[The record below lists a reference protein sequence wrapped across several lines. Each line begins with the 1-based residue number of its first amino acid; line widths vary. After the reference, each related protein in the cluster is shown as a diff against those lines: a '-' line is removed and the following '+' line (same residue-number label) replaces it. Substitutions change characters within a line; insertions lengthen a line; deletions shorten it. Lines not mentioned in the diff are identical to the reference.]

1 MSRLLRASCAVAALI
16 AGCPSAFT
24 SAFAQSGDLPT
35 ITVTGEGAGSLT
47 APGVNELHRVI
58 NQTAGS
64 VGFVDSEQFKNRY
77 TKNLSDVLKDAPGVN
92 VQERYGQELRVSI
105 RGSAIARAFHGRGVD
120 ILQDG
125 FTFNLPDGSG
135 DYYQIDPLALRAIEI
150 YKGGNGLA
158 YGSSYLGGAV
168 NFITP
173 TARTA
178 IAPFI
183 LRFNG
188 GSWGTLQ
195 GNVQASRVWGDTD
208 ALINATYSH
217 QNGYRDHSLSDYQH
231 YNGNVGHRINANVET
246 RFYMGVYAT
255 DQKLPGSV
263 SLNDALSNPTG
274 ASTAAKS
281 GDQARNVRLQRIA
294 NRTTIRVETGKIDLD
309 TWAMHKTLIHPIFQV
324 IDQDGWAYGFAPKYT
339 GSFYIGGFRND
350 LIAGARVYAG
360 DNSARQYINVSGT
373 SGTQTLNARQVANNY
388 EAYLENRFFFLPQV
402 ALMTGAK
409 VLRNERKYND
419 YGGLPAS
426 PTAKADSKTYDG
438 VNPKV
443 GLIWEPRPDVQVFAD
458 VTRSM
463 DVPDF
468 TDLNQVIGT
477 TTKFVSLSPQTAWT
491 AEAGSRGRFDRWTWD
506 VTLYRSEIR
515 DELLQFTV
523 AQGIPASTFNAPK
536 TRHQGVELGG
546 SVEVVRDVTGPAKGD
561 TITLGQ
567 LWNYSD
573 FRFVN
578 DPIYGSNRI
587 AGTPE
592 HILRTVV
599 TYRNPNGFYLAPS
612 VDVIPVGA
620 WVDYANTLRAPSHT
634 LVNLQTGYETGKG
647 VLLYLDARNLT
658 DRRYISDFGMVTD
671 ARTASTAVFYPGT
684 GRSVYVGMRYA
695 FN

>member
-1 MSRLLRASCAVAALI
+1 MSRLLRASCAVAALVG
-16 AGCPSAFT
+16 GCTTQFT
-24 SAFAQSGDLPT
+24 RAFAQSSDLPT
-35 ITVTGEGAGSLT
+35 ITVTGESAGSLT
-47 APGVNELHRVI
+47 APGVTQLRREI

-77 TKNLSDVLKDAPGVN
+77 TKNLADVLKDSPGVN

-125 FTFNLPDGSG
+125 ISFNNADGSG

-158 YGSSYLGGAV
+158 YGSSYLGGAI
-168 NFITP
+168 NFVTP

-195 GNVQASRVWGDTD
+195 GNVQASRVWGDYD
-208 ALINATYSH
+208 ALVNATYSR
-217 QNGYRDHSLSDYQH
+217 QNGYRDHSQQDYQH
-231 YNGNVGHRINANVET
+231 YNGNFGYRINANVET
-246 RFYMGVYAT
+246 RFYTGIYNT
-255 DQKLPGSV
+255 DQKLPGALG
-263 SLNDALSNPTG
+263 LNDALNNPTM
-274 ASTAAKS
+274 ASATAKS

-294 NRTTIRVETGKIDLD
+294 NRTTIRVDSGKVDLD

-324 IDQDGWAYGFAPKYT
+324 IDEDGWTYGFAPKYT
-339 GSFYIGGFRND
+339 GSLNLGGFRND
-350 LIAGARVYAG
+350 VIAGARVSAG
-360 DNSARQYINVSGT
+360 DNKSRRFMNNLGVQGA
-373 SGTQTLNARQVANNY
+373 QTLNAKQEATNY
-388 EAYLENRFFFLPQV
+388 EAYFENRFFFLPQV

-409 VLRNERKYND
+409 VLRNERKYTD
-419 YGGLPAS
+419 FGGFGRTPS
-426 PTAKADSKTYDG
+426 VNNQVYQG

-443 GLIWEPRPDVQVFAD
+443 GLIWEPRPEVQVFAD

-468 TDLNQVIGT
+468 SDLTQTLNGT
-477 TTKFVSLSPQTAWT
+477 NTQFVPLAAQKAWT
-491 AEAGSRGRFDRWTWD
+491 GEVGSRGRWDRFTWD
-506 VTLYRSEIR
+506 ITLYRSEIR
-515 DELLQFTV
+515 DELLQFTP
-523 AQGIPASTFNAPK
+523 GIDIPAATFNAPK

-546 SVEVVRDVTGPAKGD
+546 SVELWRDITGPAKGD
-561 TITLGQ
+561 TLTFSQ

-573 FRFVN
+573 FRFV
-578 DPIYGSNRI
+578 DDRIYGNNRI

-592 HILRTVV
+592 HILRSVV
-599 TYRNPNGFYLAPS
+599 TYRHPNGFYFAPS

-620 WVDYANTLRAPSHT
+620 WVDYANTLRTPSHT
-634 LVNLQTGYETGKG
+634 LVNLQTGYETAKG

-658 DRRYISDFGMVTD
+658 DRRYISDFGTVTD

-684 GRSVYVGMRYA
+684 GRSVYVGMRFA
-695 FN
+695 LN

>member
-1 MSRLLRASCAVAALI
+1 MSRLLCASCAVAALVV
-16 AGCPSAFT
+16 GCPSAF
-24 SAFAQSGDLPT
+24 AQSNDLPA
-35 ITVTGEGAGSLT
+35 IVVTGEGAGGGSLT
-47 APGVNELHRVI
+47 APGVAELRREI

-64 VGFVDSEQFKNRY
+64 VGFVDSESFKDRY
-77 TKNLSDVLKDAPGVN
+77 TKNLYDVLKDSPGVN

-125 FTFNLPDGSG
+125 ISFNNADGSG

-158 YGSSYLGGAV
+158 YGSSYLGGAI

-178 IAPFI
+178 IAPFM

-195 GNVQASRVWGDTD
+195 SNIQASRVWGDYD
-208 ALINATYSH
+208 ALVNATYSH

-231 YNGNVGHRINANVET
+231 YNGNFGYRINANVET
-246 RFYMGVYAT
+246 RFYTGIYNT
-255 DQKLPGSV
+255 DQKLPGS
-263 SLNDALSNPTG
+263 LNLTDALNNPTM
-274 ASTAAKS
+274 AAPTAKL

-294 NRTTIRVETGKIDLD
+294 NRTTVRVESGKVDLD
-309 TWAMHKTLIHPIFQV
+309 TWAMHKTLVHPIFQV
-324 IDQDGWAYGFAPKYT
+324 IDQDGWTYGFAPKYT
-339 GSFYIGGFRND
+339 GSLNLAGFRND
-350 LIAGARVYAG
+350 VIAGARVFAG
-360 DNSARQYINVSGT
+360 DNKARQFINVSGT
-373 SGTQTLNARQVANNY
+373 SGAQTLNARQEAVNY
-388 EAYLENRFFFLPQV
+388 EAYFENRFFFLPQI

-409 VLRNERKYND
+409 VLRNERKNTD
-419 YGGLPAS
+419 YGGFGRTPS
-426 PTAKADSKTYDG
+426 VNNQVYEG

-468 TDLNQVIGT
+468 TDLTQNLNGT
-477 TTKFVSLSPQTAWT
+477 TGTQFVSLAAQKAWT
-491 AEAGSRGRFDRWTWD
+491 AEVGSRGRWDRFTWD

-523 AQGIPASTFNAPK
+523 AQGVPATTFNAPK

-546 SVEVVRDVTGPAKGD
+546 SVEIWRDILGPAKGD
-561 TITLGQ
+561 TLTLSQ

-573 FRFVN
+573 FRFVD
-578 DPIYGSNRI
+578 DPIYGSNKI

-592 HILRTVV
+592 HILRTIA
-599 TYRNPNGFYLAPS
+599 TYRHPNGFYFAPS
-612 VDVIPVGA
+612 VDFIPTGA

-634 LVNLQTGYETGKG
+634 LIGLQTGVQTANGA
-647 VLLYLDARNLT
+647 LLYLDARNLT
-658 DRRYISDFGMVTD
+658 DRRYISDFGTVTD

-684 GRSVYVGMRYA
+684 GRSIYMGMRFA
-695 FN
+695 LN

>member
-1 MSRLLRASCAVAALI
+1 MSRLLRTSCAVAALVW
-16 AGCPSAFT
+16 GCSSAL
-24 SAFAQSGDLPT
+24 AQSSDLPT

-47 APGVNELHRVI
+47 APSVAQQRREM
-58 NQTAGS
+58 NQIAGS
-64 VGFVDSEQFKNRY
+64 VGFVDSESFKNR
-77 TKNLSDVLKDAPGVN
+77 TAKNLSDVLKDSPGVN

-125 FTFNLPDGSG
+125 ITFNNPDGSG

-158 YGSSYLGGAV
+158 YGSSYLGGAI

-195 GNVQASRVWGDTD
+195 GNVQASRVWGDYD
-208 ALINATYSH
+208 ALINATVSH

-231 YNGNVGHRINANVET
+231 YNGNFGYRVNQNVET
-246 RFYMGVYAT
+246 RFYMGVYNT
-255 DQKLPGSV
+255 DQKLPGSL
-263 SLNDALSNPTG
+263 SLTDALNNPTM
-274 ASTAAKS
+274 AAPTAKS

-294 NRTTIRVETGKIDLD
+294 NRTTVRLDSGKIDFD
-309 TWAMHKTLIHPIFQV
+309 TWAMHKTLMHPIFQV
-324 IDQDGWAYGFAPKYT
+324 LDQDGWSYGFAPKYT
-339 GSFYIGGFRND
+339 GSLNLGGFRND

-360 DNSARQYINVSGT
+360 DNAARQFINNFGVVGA
-373 SGTQTLNARQVANNY
+373 QTLNSRQVATNY
-388 EAYLENRFFFLPQV
+388 EAYFENRFFFLPQV

-409 VLRNERKYND
+409 VLRSERKYTD
-419 YGGLPAS
+419 YGGFTTPAS
-426 PTAKADSKTYDG
+426 VNSKTYDG
-438 VNPKV
+438 INPKV

-458 VTRSM
+458 LTRSL

-468 TDLNQVIGT
+468 TDLTQVIST
-477 TTKFVSLSPQTAWT
+477 TTQFVPLAPQKAWT
-491 AEAGSRGRFDRWTWD
+491 AEVGSRGRWDRFTWD

-546 SVEVVRDVTGPAKGD
+546 SVEVLRNIVGPAKGD
-561 TITLGQ
+561 TITLSQ
-567 LWNYSD
+567 LWNYND
-573 FRFVN
+573 FRFVD
-578 DPIYGSNRI
+578 DPVYGSNRI

-592 HILRTVV
+592 HILRTVA
-599 TYRNPNGFYLAPS
+599 TYRHPSGFYLAPS
-612 VDVIPVGA
+612 VDVIPTGA

-634 LVNLQTGYETGKG
+634 LVNLQTGYETAKG

-658 DRRYISDFGMVTD
+658 DRRYISDFGTVTD

-684 GRSVYVGMRYA
+684 GRSVYVGMRFA
-695 FN
+695 LN

>member
-1 MSRLLRASCAVAALI
+1 M
-16 AGCPSAFT
+16 
-24 SAFAQSGDLPT
+24 
-35 ITVTGEGAGSLT
+35 
-47 APGVNELHRVI
+47 
-58 NQTAGS
+58 NQIAGS
-64 VGFVDSEQFKNRY
+64 VGFVDSEAFKNRY
-77 TKNLSDVLKDAPGVN
+77 TRNLSDVLKDSPGVN

-125 FTFNLPDGSG
+125 ITFNNPDGSG
-135 DYYQIDPLALRAIEI
+135 DYYQIDPLALRAIEV

-158 YGSSYLGGAV
+158 YGSSYLGGAI
-168 NFITP
+168 NFVTP

-195 GNVQASRVWGDTD
+195 GNIQASRVWGDYD
-208 ALINATYSH
+208 ALVNATYSH

-231 YNGNVGHRINANVET
+231 YNGNFGYRINANVET
-246 RFYMGVYAT
+246 RFYTGIYNT
-255 DQKLPGSV
+255 DQKLPGS
-263 SLNDALSNPTG
+263 LNLTDALNNPTM
-274 ASTAAKS
+274 AAPTAKS

-294 NRTTIRVETGKIDLD
+294 NRTTVRLDSGKIDLD
-309 TWAMHKTLIHPIFQV
+309 TWAMHKTLMHPIFQV
-324 IDQDGWAYGFAPKYT
+324 LDQDGWSYGFAPKYT
-339 GSFYIGGFRND
+339 GSLNLGGFRND

-360 DNSARQYINVSGT
+360 DNAARQFVNVSGT
-373 SGTQTLNARQVANNY
+373 SGAQTLNSRQVANNY
-388 EAYLENRFFFLPQV
+388 EAYFENRFFFLPQV

-409 VLRNERKYND
+409 VLRSERKYTD
-419 YGGLPAS
+419 YGGFTTPAS
-426 PTAKADSKTYDG
+426 YNSRIYDG
-438 VNPKV
+438 INPKV
-443 GLIWEPRPDVQVFAD
+443 GLIWEPARDVQVFAD
-458 VTRSM
+458 ITRSM

-468 TDLNQVIGT
+468 TDLTQVIGT
-477 TTKFVSLSPQTAWT
+477 TTQFVPLAPQKAWT
-491 AEAGSRGRFDRWTWD
+491 AEVGSRGRVDRFTWD
-506 VTLYRSEIR
+506 ITLYRSEIR

-546 SVEVVRDVTGPAKGD
+546 SVEVLRNITGPVKGD
-561 TITLGQ
+561 TITLSQ

-573 FRFVN
+573 FRFVD
-578 DPIYGSNRI
+578 DPIYGNNKI
-587 AGTPE
+587 AGTPD

-599 TYRNPNGFYLAPS
+599 TYRHPNGFYFAPS
-612 VDVIPVGA
+612 VDVIPTGA

-634 LVNLQTGYETGKG
+634 LVNLQTGYETAKG

-658 DRRYISDFGMVTD
+658 DRRYISDFGTVTD

-684 GRSVYVGMRYA
+684 GRSVYVGMRFA
-695 FN
+695 LN